1 MTRPP
6 LPLFRLFTSHLVP
19 HRLSG
24 PPRQKSLDRS
34 LSYST
39 VVEPAKNNGCLK
51 GIRVLDLSRILAAP
65 FCTQILADY
74 GADVIKVEQPGT
86 GDDTRHWKVHGED
99 QKWNKTE
106 GPMSVYFTAVNRNK
120 RSITLN
126 LKKKEAKAVLFDLA
140 KTSDV
145 FIENFVPGKA
155 DELGIGYD
163 SISKLNPRI
172 VYASI
177 SGYGSTG
184 PYATR
189 AGYDAIAAAEGGL
202 MHISGE
208 KTGKPVRPG
217 VGMMDMTTGLYTHG
231 AILAALRARDQTG
244 RGQRIDASLLESTLS
259 ILINI
264 GVNWLNLGLEGQRY
278 GSAHPSIAPYDT
290 YETKNGYF
298 AMGANN
304 DRQFKVLC
312 ERFGCTELLKDER
325 FATNPS
331 RVQNRETIDGIMND
345 FCKQR
350 TMEELMQILKGSGLA
365 HGPVNSIERAF
376 EHPQAGPRQMVQSTS
391 CDAFENGEIRMIGP
405 PVKFSENRSE
415 IRARA
420 PFLGEHT
427 DEVLHEIGISDKRI
441 EDLRAIEAI

>member
-1 MTRPP
+1 MARSKALEFWTYHAYLQP
-6 LPLFRLFTSHLVP
+6 LS
-19 HRLSG
+19 
-24 PPRQKSLDRS
+24 
-34 LSYST
+34 
-39 VVEPAKNNGCLK
+39 
-51 GIRVLDLSRILAAP
+51 
-65 FCTQILADY
+65 
-74 GADVIKVEQPGT
+74 VIKVEQPRV

-99 QKWNKTE
+99 QKWDKKK
-106 GPMSVYFTAVNRNK
+106 GPISVYFTAVNRNK
-120 RSITLN
+120 RSITLD

-140 KTSDV
+140 KTADV
-145 FIENFVPGKA
+145 FLENFVPGKA
-155 DELGIGYD
+155 DELGIGYND
-163 SISKLNPRI
+163 ISKVNPRV

-184 PYATR
+184 PYANR

-264 GVNWLNLGLEGQRY
+264 GVNWLNLGIEGQRY

-312 ERFGCTELLKDER
+312 ERFGCVELLEDER

-331 RVQNRETIDGIMND
+331 RVQHRETIDKIMND

-350 TMEELMQILKGSGLA
+350 TSEELNEILKGSGLA
-365 HGPVNSIERAF
+365 HGPVNSIKSAF
-376 EHPQAGPRQMVQSTS
+376 EHPQVGPRQMVQTKP
-391 CDAFENGEIRMIGP
+391 CDAFENRAITMIGP
-405 PVKFSENRSE
+405 PVKFSETKSE
-415 IRARA
+415 IRTRA

-427 DEVLHEIGISDKRI
+427 HEVLQELGRSDKQI
-441 EDLRAIEAI
+441 QDLKQMGAV

>member
-1 MTRPP
+1 MPP
-6 LPLFRLFTSHLVP
+6 RSRLRLIASHLP
-19 HRLSG
+19 SSNTFL
-24 PPRQKSLDRS
+24 RQPNNASTRT
-34 LSYST
+34 YST
-39 VVEPAKNNGCLK
+39 KTEPQLNNGALS

-74 GADVIKVEQPGT
+74 GADVIKIEQPGT
-86 GDDTRHWKVHGED
+86 GDDTRQWKVQGED
-99 QKWNKTE
+99 GKWKNTG

-120 RSITLN
+120 RSVTLN
-126 LKKKEAKAVLFDLA
+126 LKKREARDVLYELA

-163 SISKLNPRI
+163 HISAINPRI

-184 PYATR
+184 PYAGR

-208 KTGKPVRPG
+208 RTGKPVRPG
-217 VGMMDMTTGLYTHG
+217 VGMMDMTTGLYAHG
-231 AILAALRARDQTG
+231 AILAALRARGRTG
-244 RGQRIDASLLESTLS
+244 QGQRIDASLLESTLS

-264 GVNWLNLGLEGQRY
+264 GANWLNLGLEGQRY

-312 ERFGCTELLKDER
+312 ERFGRLDLLEDER
-325 FATNPS
+325 FRTNPS
-331 RVQNRETIDGIMND
+331 RVQNRETIDKIMND
-345 FCKQR
+345 FCKER
-350 TMEELMQILKGSGLA
+350 TMEELMKILGGSGLA
-365 HGPVNSIERAF
+365 HGPVNSVERAF
-376 EHPQAGPRQMVQSTS
+376 EHPQAEPRSVVQSMP
-391 CDAFENGEIRMIGP
+391 CDAFEAGEVKMIGP
-405 PVKFSENRSE
+405 PVKFSRNKQS
-415 IRARA
+415 IRTRA

-427 DEVLHEIGISDKRI
+427 HEVLTELGLSDARINNLREIG
-441 EDLRAIEAI
+441 AT